1 MSDSLKS
8 LNNIRTL
15 RAQAR
20 ELPLSILE
28 EMLEKLTIV
37 AEERRNDEAANA
49 DAILERAE
57 KVAKYRAMLIEDGI
71 DLDDLTSA
79 QSFEKPRKTRTERP
93 AKYKYTDENGDEK
106 SWTGQGRTPRYIKE
120 QIDAGKSLADFLI

>member
-1 MSDSLKS
+1 MSDTLKS

-20 ELPLSILE
+20 ELPLSILD

-37 AEERRNDEAANA
+37 VEERRNDEAANA
-49 DAILERAE
+49 DAIRERAE
-57 KVAKYRAMLIEDGI
+57 KIEKYRAMLIEDGI
-71 DLDDLTSA
+71 DPDELTSG
-79 QSFEKPRKTRTERP
+79 QSIEKPRKTRPERP

-106 SWTGQGRTPRYIKE
+106 TWTGQGRTPRFIKE
-120 QIDAGKSLADFLI
+120 QIDAGKSLDDFLI

>member
-1 MSDSLKS
+1 MSETLKS

-37 AEERRNDEAANA
+37 VGERRDEDEANA
-49 DAILERAE
+49 DAIRERAE
-57 KVAKYRAMLIEDGI
+57 KIEKYRAMLVEDGI
-71 DLDDLTSA
+71 DPDELLSA
-79 QSFEKPRKTRTERP
+79 QFAEKPRKTRPERP
-93 AKYKYTDENGDEK
+93 AKYKYQDENGQEK
-106 SWTGQGRTPRYIKE
+106 TWTGQGRTPRHIKE
-120 QIDAGKSLADFLI
+120 QLDAGKSLDDFLI